1 MLSIARWDE
10 GQKGRR
16 ISRDSVRAL
25 FEPSVH
31 CAVVRQCSH
40 LFSVHNCPSLR
51 QGHPWT
57 GGPSYSLLTISS
69 ISNAC
74 LGSLFAESTTC
85 SLTKHPFRLNIS
97 KSQYEAMQNFRVWSS
112 VWYCLAISN
121 TPDTT
126 ETESQHTHTHTHQHN
141 THSRGLHSLWCV
153 MIWCHS
159 CEVLVILFKSL
170 LGLQDSVISL
180 YMLYIRLNSFL
191 CCLWV
196 YLVQK
201 W

>member
-57 GGPSYSLLTISS
+57 GGPSYSLPTISS
-69 ISNAC
+69 ISNAS

-85 SLTKHPFRLNIS
+85 SSTKHPFRLSIS

-126 ETESQHTHTHTHQHN
+126 ETESQHTHT
-141 THSRGLHSLWCV
+141 RGLHSLWYV
-153 MIWCHS
+153 M
-159 CEVLVILFKSL
+159 
-170 LGLQDSVISL
+170 
-180 YMLYIRLNSFL
+180 MMSFL
-191 CCLWV
+191 
-196 YLVQK
+196 
-201 W
+201 